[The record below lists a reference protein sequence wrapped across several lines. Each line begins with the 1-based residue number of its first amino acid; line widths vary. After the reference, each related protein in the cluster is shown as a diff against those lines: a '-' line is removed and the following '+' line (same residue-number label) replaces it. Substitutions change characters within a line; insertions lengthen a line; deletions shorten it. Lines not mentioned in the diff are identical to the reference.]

1 MAGIKPAMTLLSDSW
16 TSDRIVMAGLVP
28 AIHVFLAFQ
37 YFSEPLPQLN
47 FRIDA
52 AGSDQYPGR
61 IPIR

>member
-28 AIHVFLAFQ
+28 AFHVFLAFQ

-47 FRIDA
+47 FRLDA
-52 AGSDQYPGR
+52 AWSREYGGL